1 MTSESESEGEEAC
14 MKQYRKNIG
23 VLENSRDSVGP
34 KKRGSGLAIWQNL
47 SFSLTPITSLDY
59 VIDWQLHS
67 CNFFLLL

>member
-1 MTSESESEGEEAC
+1 MKSESESEGEEAC
-14 MKQYRKNIG
+14 MKQYRENIG

-67 CNFFLLL
+67 CNYFLLL